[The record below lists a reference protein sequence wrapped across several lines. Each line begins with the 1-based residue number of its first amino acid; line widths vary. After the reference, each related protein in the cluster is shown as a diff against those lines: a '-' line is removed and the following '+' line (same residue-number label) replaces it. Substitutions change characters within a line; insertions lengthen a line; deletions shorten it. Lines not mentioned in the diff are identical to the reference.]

1 MTEAFDSEPSEP
13 TNNIVDFKP
22 RSQLAAEAQLA
33 AFIEWA
39 KQTLPKGIP
48 NRVHASIR
56 WEDNSWHQ
64 HGVQACSFTA
74 LGSTKTAPKA
84 MQAPFTEF
92 AKAIVVYRRVYL
104 QKKSIGTWLQPLKA
118 LEAALFELT
127 STRDVTQVSAAVCN
141 TACDHLNRH
150 RTKSDTA
157 YGHSKALEAIIT
169 LMRDKKLLKSDFR
182 WTSPLKPK
190 PTGTLKQQ
198 RADREQKMPNPE
210 AIKALGELFNNELT
224 RPLDIVVTSACALLL
239 SAPSRVGEL
248 ADVELNCLEPKK
260 DTQGNERMFLRWY
273 AEKKNQ
279 VMLKPVIAPEME
291 PVVKRAITL
300 LKPITDEARAYAAW
314 LEDHPDEFP
323 PHEGLPPKGPDEPLT
338 YTEACAALKL
348 SMGDT
353 YGPRKVF
360 DRSLLKVL
368 EKRKALS
375 PAARALMAEIRD
387 GWDASPGK
395 KIFVKGKL
403 GIQSFEYDDRFV
415 ITLRKLNV
423 LLREKYL
430 PKDFPYTTP
439 YTEGK
444 ARVKYRNAL
453 FTVRTG
459 ALAEDAGGITA
470 THGFGIE
477 IAANPARMGAQLSG
491 SAGRKKFNLFERH
504 GYAGITVNT
513 HAFRH
518 ELNTQMHRA
527 GLSQLLI
534 DAFSGRTTM
543 GSVYNH
549 ETVEE
554 RTQRVADYHPKTK
567 HSTAAQ
573 RLDKVKTNQPLNLI
587 EVREL
592 REGEQD
598 RIIHLT
604 PYGVCVHNFASE
616 PCPKM
621 GACLDCGRLGCVKGD
636 DVKLGN
642 LREEC
647 DDLKR
652 RLDKAMD
659 AHSRGVF
666 GASESAKKLGE
677 KLFKCEALI
686 HTLENPEL
694 ENGAIVW
701 NADNGWTLTKNAVAM
716 SGLIEAKVIEDN
728 QAQKAL
734 PSLDDVLALLD
745 EIGG

>member
-1 MTEAFDSEPSEP
+1 MTEVFDSEP

-22 RSQLAAEAQLA
+22 RSQLAAEAQLV

-56 WEDNSWHQ
+56 WEDDSWHP
-64 HGVQACSFTA
+64 HGVQSCSFTA
-74 LGSTKTAPKA
+74 LGSTKAVRKA

-92 AKAIVVYRRVYL
+92 AKAIAVYRRVYL
-104 QKKSIGTWLQPLKA
+104 QKKFIDGWLGALKT
-118 LEAALFELT
+118 LEVALFELT
-127 STRDVTQVSAAVCN
+127 GTRDVTRVSAAVCD
-141 TACDHLNRH
+141 TACNHMNRH
-150 RTKSDTA
+150 WTKGNTA
-157 YGHSKALEAIIT
+157 YGISKALEAIIT

-182 WTSPLKPK
+182 WTSPLKLK

-198 RADREQKMPNPE
+198 RADREQKLPNPE
-210 AIKALGELFNNELT
+210 AIKALGEVFNNELT

-248 ADVELNCLEPKK
+248 ADVELDCLVFKE
-260 DTQGNERMFLRWY
+260 DTQGNQRMFLRWY

-291 PVVKRAITL
+291 PVVERAITL

-323 PHEGLPPKGPDEPLT
+323 PHEGLPSKGPDEPLT
-338 YTEACAALKL
+338 YTEVCAALKL
-348 SMGDT
+348 SAGN
-353 YGPRKVF
+353 GPRRRFNAKF
-360 DRSLLKVL
+360 LKDM
-368 EKRKALS
+368 EKQKALS
-375 PAARALMAEIRD
+375 PVARALLAEIRD
-387 GWDASPGK
+387 GWDSSAGRR
-395 KIFVKGKL
+395 IFVKGR
-403 GIQSFEYDDRFV
+403 IESYEFDDRCV

-444 ARVKYRNAL
+444 ARVKYRDAL

-459 ALAEDAGGITA
+459 AMAEDSAFVV
-470 THGFGIE
+470 THGFGVE
-477 IAANPARMGAQLSG
+477 IAANSGRLTVQLG
-491 SAGRKKFNLFERH
+491 GTNNQKKRSLFERH
-504 GYAGITVNT
+504 GYHGVKVNT

-518 ELNTQMHRA
+518 ELNTRMHQA

-554 RTQRVADYHPKTK
+554 RTQRVADYHPQTK

-573 RLDKVKTNQPLNLI
+573 RLEKVKTNQPLSLI
-587 EVREL
+587 DVREL

-598 RIIHLT
+598 RIVHLG
-604 PYGVCVHNFASE
+604 PYGVCVHNFTSE

-621 GACLDCGRLGCVKGD
+621 GACLDCGRLGCIKGD
-636 DVKLGN
+636 DVKLSN
-642 LREEC
+642 LKEER

-652 RLDKAMD
+652 RLDKAVD
-659 AHSRGVF
+659 AQSRGVF

-677 KLFKCEALI
+677 KLFKCTALI
-686 HTLENPEL
+686 HTLEDPKL

-701 NADNGWTLTKNAVAM
+701 NADNGWTLTKNAAAM
-716 SGLIEAKVIEDN
+716 SGLIEVKLIEES
-728 QAQKAL
+728 QTQEAL
-734 PSLDDVLALLD
+734 PSLNDVLALLD
-745 EIGG
+745 EIEG

>member
-1 MTEAFDSEPSEP
+1 MTEAFESEPSEP

-39 KQTLPKGIP
+39 KQTLPKGVP

-56 WEDNSWHQ
+56 WEDGSWHP
-64 HGVQACSFTA
+64 HGFQGCSFTA
-74 LGSTKTAPKA
+74 LGSTKVAPKA

-92 AKAIVVYRRVYL
+92 AKALVVYRRVYL
-104 QKKSIGTWLQPLKA
+104 QKKSVDEWLYALRE
-118 LEAALFELT
+118 LEAVLFELT
-127 STRDVTQVSAAVCN
+127 GTRDVTRVSAAVCN
-141 TACDHLNRH
+141 TACEHMNRH
-150 RTKSDTA
+150 WTKGNTA
-157 YGHSKALEAIIT
+157 YGISKGLEAIIT

-182 WTSPLKPK
+182 WTSPLKLK

-198 RADREQKMPNPE
+198 RADREQKLPNPE
-210 AIKALGELFNNELT
+210 AIKALGEMFNNELT

-248 ADVELNCLEPKK
+248 ADVELDCLVFKE
-260 DTQGNERMFLRWY
+260 DTQGNPRMFLRWY

-279 VMLKPVIAPEME
+279 VMLKPVITPEME
-291 PVVKRAITL
+291 PVVERAITL

-323 PHEGLPPKGPDEPLT
+323 PHEGLPSKGPDEPLT

-348 SMGDT
+348 SVGN
-353 YGPRKVF
+353 GPRRRFNAK
-360 DRSLLKVL
+360 LLKGM
-368 EKRKALS
+368 EKQKALS
-375 PAARALMAEIRD
+375 PVARALLAEIQD
-387 GWDASPGK
+387 GWDSSAGRR
-395 KIFVKGKL
+395 IFVKGR
-403 GIQSFEYDDRFV
+403 IESYEFDDRCV

-444 ARVKYRNAL
+444 ARVKYRDAL

-459 ALAEDAGGITA
+459 AMAEDSAFVV
-470 THGFGIE
+470 THGFGVE
-477 IAANPARMGAQLSG
+477 IAANTNRMNAQLG
-491 SAGRKKFNLFERH
+491 GTNDPTRKSLFERY
-504 GYAGITVNT
+504 GYPGVKVNT

-567 HSTAAQ
+567 HSTATQ
-573 RLDKVKTNQPLNLI
+573 RLEKVKTNQPLSLI
-587 EVREL
+587 DVREL

-636 DVKLGN
+636 DVKLSN
-642 LREEC
+642 LKEER
-647 DDLKR
+647 DDLKL
-652 RLDKAMD
+652 RLDKALD
-659 AHSRGVF
+659 AQSRGVF

-701 NADNGWTLTKNAVAM
+701 NADNGWTLIKNAAAM
-716 SGLIEAKVIEDN
+716 SGLIEVKFIEDN
-728 QAQKAL
+728 QAQEAL

-745 EIGG
+745 EIED

>member
-1 MTEAFDSEPSEP
+1 MTE
-13 TNNIVDFKP
+13 NIVDFKP

-56 WEDNSWHQ
+56 WEDGSWHP
-64 HGVQACSFTA
+64 HGFEGCSFTA
-74 LGSTKTAPKA
+74 FGSTKVAPKA

-92 AKAIVVYRRVYL
+92 AKAILVYRKVFSQ
-104 QKKSIGTWLQPLKA
+104 QKSPKDSLMALKG

-127 STRDVTQVSAAVCN
+127 GTRDVTRVSAAVCN
-141 TACDHLNRH
+141 TACEHMNRQW
-150 RTKSDTA
+150 TKYNTA
-157 YGHSKALEAIIT
+157 YCCSKSLETLIT
-169 LMRDKKLLKSDFR
+169 LMRAKKLLKSDFR
-182 WTSPLKPK
+182 WTSPLTSRPR
-190 PTGTLKQQ
+190 GTLKQQ
-198 RADREQKMPNPE
+198 KADREQKLPNPD
-210 AIKALGELFNNELT
+210 AIRALGEVFTNELT

-248 ADVELNCLEPKK
+248 ADVELDCQVFKE
-260 DTQGNERMFLRWY
+260 DTQGNRRMFLRWY
-273 AEKKNQ
+273 AEKINQ
-279 VMLKPVIAPEME
+279 VTLKPVVKPEME
-291 PVVKRAITL
+291 PVVERVITL

-323 PHEGLPPKGPDEPLT
+323 PHEELPPKGPDEPLT
-338 YTEACAALKL
+338 YAEACAALKL
-348 SMGDT
+348 TVHEGYS
-353 YGPRKVF
+353 PRNIFNAKF
-360 DRSLLKVL
+360 LKCL
-368 EKRKALS
+368 EKKKGLT
-375 PAARALMAEIRD
+375 PAARVLLAEIRD
-387 GWDASPGK
+387 GWDSGAGK
-395 KIFVKGKL
+395 RIYVKNKQ
-403 GIQSFEYDDRFV
+403 GIQGFEFDDRCV

-444 ARVKYRNAL
+444 ARVKYRDAL

-459 ALAEDAGGITA
+459 AMAEGSGKAA
-470 THGFGIE
+470 VARGFGVE
-477 IAANPARMGAQLSG
+477 VAANTSRMNTQLGGTNDPS
-491 SAGRKKFNLFERH
+491 RKSLFERY
-504 GYAGITVNT
+504 GYPGVKVNT

-518 ELNTQMHRA
+518 ELNTRMHQA

-549 ETVEE
+549 ETIEE
-554 RTQRVADYHPKTK
+554 RTQGVAAYHPKTK

-573 RLDKVKTNQPLNLI
+573 RLDKVKTNQPLSLVD
-587 EVREL
+587 VREL
-592 REGEQD
+592 CEGEQD
-598 RIIHLT
+598 RIIHQTHL
-604 PYGVCVHNFASE
+604 GVCVHPFESE

-636 DVKLGN
+636 DVKLDN
-642 LREEC
+642 LREER

-652 RLDKAMD
+652 RLDKALD
-659 AHSRGVF
+659 AQSRGVF
-666 GASESAKKLGE
+666 GASESAKKLSE
-677 KLFKCEALI
+677 KLFKCEVLI
-686 HTLENPEL
+686 QTLENPEL

-701 NADNGWTLTKNAVAM
+701 NTDNGWTLTKNAAAM
-716 SGLIEAKVIEDN
+716 SGLIEVKFIEEN
-728 QAQKAL
+728 QAQEAL

-745 EIGG
+745 EIEG

>member
-1 MTEAFDSEPSEP
+1 MTEVFDSEPSEP

-22 RSQLAAEAQLA
+22 RSQLAAEAQLV

-56 WEDNSWHQ
+56 WEDDSWHP
-64 HGVQACSFTA
+64 HGFKGCSFTT
-74 LGSTKTAPKA
+74 LGSTKVAPKA

-92 AKAIVVYRRVYL
+92 AKALVVYRRVYL
-104 QKKSIGTWLQPLKA
+104 QKKSVDEWLFALRE
-118 LEAALFELT
+118 LEAVLFELT
-127 STRDVTQVSAAVCN
+127 GTRDVTRVSAAVCS
-141 TACDHLNRH
+141 TACEHMNRH
-150 RTKSDTA
+150 WTKGNTA
-157 YGHSKALEAIIT
+157 YGISKALEAIIT

-182 WTSPLKPK
+182 WTSPLKLK

-198 RADREQKMPNPE
+198 RADREQKLPNPE
-210 AIKALGELFNNELT
+210 AIKALGEVFNNELT

-248 ADVELNCLEPKK
+248 ADVELDCLVFKE
-260 DTQGNERMFLRWY
+260 DTQGNPRMFLRWY

-279 VMLKPVIAPEME
+279 VMLKAVITPEME
-291 PVVKRAITL
+291 PVVERAITL

-323 PHEGLPPKGPDEPLT
+323 PHEGLPSKGPDEPLT
-338 YTEACAALKL
+338 YTEVCAALKL
-348 SMGDT
+348 SAGN
-353 YGPRKVF
+353 GPRRRFNAKF
-360 DRSLLKVL
+360 LKGM
-368 EKRKALS
+368 EKQKALS
-375 PAARALMAEIRD
+375 PVARALLAEIRD
-387 GWDASPGK
+387 GWDSSAGRR
-395 KIFVKGKL
+395 IFVKGR
-403 GIQSFEYDDRFV
+403 IESYEFDDRCV

-444 ARVKYRNAL
+444 ARVKYRDAL

-459 ALAEDAGGITA
+459 AMAEDSAFVV
-470 THGFGIE
+470 THGFGVE
-477 IAANPARMGAQLSG
+477 IAANTKRMNTQLG
-491 SAGRKKFNLFERH
+491 GTNDPTKKSLFERY
-504 GYAGITVNT
+504 GYPGVKVNT

-534 DAFSGRTTM
+534 DAFSGRTTL

-554 RTQRVADYHPKTK
+554 RTQRVADYHPQTK

-573 RLDKVKTNQPLNLI
+573 RLEKVKTNQPLNLI

-636 DVKLGN
+636 DVKLSN
-642 LREEC
+642 LKEER

-652 RLDKAMD
+652 RLDKALD
-659 AHSRGVF
+659 AQSRGVF

-686 HTLENPEL
+686 QTLENPEL
-694 ENGAIVW
+694 ENGDIVW
-701 NADNGWTLTKNAVAM
+701 NADNGWTLTKNAAAM
-716 SGLIEAKVIEDN
+716 SGLIEVKVIEEN
-728 QAQKAL
+728 QAQEAL

-745 EIGG
+745 EIEG

>member
-1 MTEAFDSEPSEP
+1 MTDTFDSEP

-22 RSQLAAEAQLA
+22 KSQLAAEAQLA

-56 WEDNSWHQ
+56 WEDGSWHP
-64 HGVQACSFTA
+64 HGVPSCSFTS
-74 LGSTKTAPKA
+74 LGSTIAAPKA

-92 AKAIVVYRRVYL
+92 AKAILVYRRVYL
-104 QKKSIGTWLQPLKA
+104 QKKEIRSWLSALMA
-118 LEAALFELT
+118 LEVALFELT
-127 STRDVTQVSAAVCN
+127 GTRDVTRVSAAVCN
-141 TACDHLNRH
+141 KACEHMNRH
-150 RTKSDTA
+150 WTKGDSA
-157 YGHSKALEAIIT
+157 YRFSKSLKVLIT

-182 WTSPLKPK
+182 WASPLERQPRA
-190 PTGTLKQQ
+190 TLKQQ
-198 RADREQKMPNPE
+198 KADREQKLPNPE
-210 AIKALGELFNNELT
+210 AIKALGEVFNNKLT

-239 SAPSRVGEL
+239 STHSRAGEL
-248 ADVELNCLEPKK
+248 PDLPLDCVLFKE
-260 DTQGNERMFLRWY
+260 DDQGNRRMFLRWY
-273 AEKKNQ
+273 AEKMNQ
-279 VMLKPVIAPEME
+279 VMLKPVVKPEME
-291 PVVKRAITL
+291 PVVERVITL

-323 PHEGLPPKGPDEPLT
+323 PHEGLPPKGPDEPLS
-338 YTEACAALKL
+338 YAEACAALKIRAH
-348 SMGDT
+348 GT
-353 YGPRKVF
+353 HWPRSAFKNSVLK
-360 DRSLLKVL
+360 SL
-368 EKRKALS
+368 ERQTALS
-375 PAARALMAEIRD
+375 PATQALLAEIRN
-387 GWDASPGK
+387 GWDSSAGK
-395 KIFVKGKL
+395 RTFIDGKQ
-403 GIQSFEYDDRFV
+403 GVQGFEFDDRFV
-415 ITLRKLNV
+415 LTLRKLNT

-430 PKDFPYTTP
+430 PKDFPYTTA

-444 ARVKYRNAL
+444 ARVKYREAL

-459 ALAEDAGGITA
+459 ALAEDSGA
-470 THGFGIE
+470 TTKHGFGVE
-477 IAANPARMGAQLSG
+477 IAANTNRLNTQLGGASDP
-491 SAGRKKFNLFERH
+491 RKKSLFERH
-504 GYAGITVNT
+504 GYPGVKVNT

-518 ELNTQMHRA
+518 ELNTRMHEA
-527 GLSQLLI
+527 GMSQLLI
-534 DAFSGRTTM
+534 DAFSGRTSM

-549 ETVEE
+549 ETVEA

-567 HSTAAQ
+567 HSTAAL
-573 RLDKVKTNQPLNLI
+573 RLDKVKTNQPLSL
-587 EVREL
+587 VDVMEL

-598 RIIHLT
+598 RIIHQTHL
-604 PYGVCVHNFASE
+604 GVCVHNFASE

-652 RLDKAMD
+652 RLDRAMD

-666 GASESAKKLGE
+666 GALESAKKLGE

-686 HTLENPEL
+686 QTLENPEL

-701 NADNGWTLTKNAVAM
+701 SADNGWTLTKNAAAM
-716 SGLIEAKVIEDN
+716 SGLIEVKFIEDN
-728 QAQKAL
+728 QAQEAL

-745 EIGG
+745 EIEG

>member
-1 MTEAFDSEPSEP
+1 MTEVFDSEP

-22 RSQLAAEAQLA
+22 RSQLAAEAQLV

-56 WEDNSWHQ
+56 WEDDSWHP
-64 HGVQACSFTA
+64 HGVQYCSFTA
-74 LGSTKTAPKA
+74 LGSTKAVRKA

-92 AKAIVVYRRVYL
+92 AKAMVVYRRVYL
-104 QKKSIGTWLQPLKA
+104 QKKDITTWRYALQA

-127 STRDVTQVSAAVCN
+127 STRDVTRVSAAVCD
-141 TACDHLNRH
+141 TACNHMNRH
-150 RTKSDTA
+150 WTKGNTA
-157 YGHSKALEAIIT
+157 YGISKALEAIIT

-182 WTSPLKPK
+182 WTSPLKLK

-198 RADREQKMPNPE
+198 RADREQKLPNPE
-210 AIKALGELFNNELT
+210 AIKALGEVFNNELT

-248 ADVELNCLEPKK
+248 ADVELDCLVFKE
-260 DTQGNERMFLRWY
+260 DTQGNQRMFLRWY

-291 PVVKRAITL
+291 PVVERAITL

-323 PHEGLPPKGPDEPLT
+323 PHEGLPSKGPDEPLT
-338 YTEACAALKL
+338 YTEVCAALKL
-348 SMGDT
+348 SAGN
-353 YGPRKVF
+353 GPRRRFNAKF
-360 DRSLLKVL
+360 LKNM
-368 EKRKALS
+368 EKQKALS
-375 PAARALMAEIRD
+375 PVARALLAEIQD
-387 GWDASPGK
+387 GWDSSAGRR
-395 KIFVKGKL
+395 ICVKGR
-403 GIQSFEYDDRFV
+403 IESYEFDDRCV

-444 ARVKYRNAL
+444 ARVKYRDAL

-459 ALAEDAGGITA
+459 AMAEDSAFVV
-470 THGFGIE
+470 THGFGVE
-477 IAANPARMGAQLSG
+477 IAANTNRMNAQLG
-491 SAGRKKFNLFERH
+491 GTNDPTRKSLFERY
-504 GYAGITVNT
+504 GYPGVKVNT

-534 DAFSGRTTM
+534 DAFSGRTTL

-554 RTQRVADYHPKTK
+554 RTQRVADYHPQTK

-573 RLDKVKTNQPLNLI
+573 RLEKVKTNQPLSLI
-587 EVREL
+587 DVREL

-598 RIIHLT
+598 RIVHLG
-604 PYGVCVHNFASE
+604 PYGVCVHNFTSE

-621 GACLDCGRLGCVKGD
+621 GACLDCGRLGCIKGD
-636 DVKLGN
+636 DVKLSN
-642 LREEC
+642 LKEER

-652 RLDKAMD
+652 RLDKAVD
-659 AHSRGVF
+659 AQSRGVF

-677 KLFKCEALI
+677 KLFKCTALI
-686 HTLENPEL
+686 HTLEDPKL

-701 NADNGWTLTKNAVAM
+701 NADNGWTLTKNAAAM
-716 SGLIEAKVIEDN
+716 SGLIEVKLIEES
-728 QAQKAL
+728 QTQEAL
-734 PSLDDVLALLD
+734 PSLNDVLALLD
-745 EIGG
+745 EIEG

>member
-22 RSQLAAEAQLA
+22 RSQLAAETQLA

-48 NRVHASIR
+48 YRVHASIR
-56 WEDNSWHQ
+56 WEDDSWHS
-64 HGVQACSFTA
+64 HGVQSCSFSA
-74 LGSTKTAPKA
+74 LGPTKTDPKA
-84 MQAPFTEF
+84 MQVPFTEF
-92 AKAIVVYRRVYL
+92 AKAMVVYRRVYL
-104 QKKSIGTWLQPLKA
+104 QKKDICNWLSALKA

-127 STRDVTQVSAAVCN
+127 GTLDVTQVSAAVCN
-141 TACDHLNRH
+141 KACDHLNRH
-150 RTKSDTA
+150 MTKGDTA
-157 YGHSKALEAIIT
+157 YRYSKALEAIIT

-182 WTSPLKPK
+182 WTSPLKLK

-198 RADREQKMPNPE
+198 RADREEKLPNPE
-210 AIKALGELFNNELT
+210 AIKALGEVFNNELT

-248 ADVELNCLEPKK
+248 ADVELDCLVFKK
-260 DTQGNERMFLRWY
+260 DTQGNQRMFLRWY

-279 VMLKPVIAPEME
+279 VMLKPVITPEME
-291 PVVKRAITL
+291 PVVERAITL

-323 PHEGLPPKGPDEPLT
+323 PHEGLPSKGPDEPLT

-348 SMGDT
+348 SVGN
-353 YGPRKVF
+353 GPRRRFNAKF
-360 DRSLLKVL
+360 LKGM
-368 EKRKALS
+368 EKQKALS
-375 PAARALMAEIRD
+375 PVARALLAEIRD
-387 GWDASPGK
+387 GWDSSAGRR
-395 KIFVKGKL
+395 IFVKGR
-403 GIQSFEYDDRFV
+403 IESFEFDDRCV

-444 ARVKYRNAL
+444 ARVKYRDAL

-459 ALAEDAGGITA
+459 AMAEDSAFVV
-470 THGFGIE
+470 THGFGVE
-477 IAANPARMGAQLSG
+477 IAANTNRMNAQLG
-491 SAGRKKFNLFERH
+491 GTNDPTRKSLFERY
-504 GYAGITVNT
+504 GYPGVKVNT

-534 DAFSGRTTM
+534 DAFSGRTTL

-554 RTQRVADYHPKTK
+554 RTQRVADYHPQTK

-573 RLDKVKTNQPLNLI
+573 RLEKVKTNQPLNLI

-636 DVKLGN
+636 DVKLSN
-642 LREEC
+642 LKEER

-652 RLDKAMD
+652 RLDKALD
-659 AHSRGVF
+659 AQSRGVF

-686 HTLENPEL
+686 QTLENPEL

-701 NADNGWTLTKNAVAM
+701 NADNGWTLTKNAAAM
-716 SGLIEAKVIEDN
+716 SGLIEVKVIEEN
-728 QAQKAL
+728 QAQEAL
-734 PSLDDVLALLD
+734 SSLDDVLALLD
-745 EIGG
+745 EIEG

>member
-1 MTEAFDSEPSEP
+1 MTDAFYSEP

-22 RSQLAAEAQLA
+22 RSQLAVEAQLA

-48 NRVHASIR
+48 NQVHASIR
-56 WEDNSWHQ
+56 WEDGSWHP
-64 HGVQACSFTA
+64 HGIRACSFTA
-74 LGSTKTAPKA
+74 LGSTISAPKA
-84 MQAPFTEF
+84 MQAPYTEF
-92 AKAIVVYRRVYL
+92 AKAILVYRWVYL
-104 QKKSIGTWLQPLKA
+104 QKKAADDWLKA
-118 LEAALFELT
+118 LRSLEVALFELT
-127 STRDVTQVSAAVCN
+127 GTRDVTRVSAAVCN
-141 TACDHLNRH
+141 KACEHMSRH
-150 RTKSDTA
+150 WTKSNTA
-157 YGHSKALEAIIT
+157 YCSSKSLEAIIT
-169 LMRDKKLLKSDFR
+169 LMRAKKLLKSDFR
-182 WTSPLKPK
+182 WTSPLTQMPR
-190 PTGTLKQQ
+190 GTLKQQ
-198 RADREQKMPNPE
+198 KADREQKLPNPD
-210 AIKALGELFNNELT
+210 AIRALGQVFTNELT

-248 ADVELNCLEPKK
+248 ADVELDCLIFKE
-260 DTQGNERMFLRWY
+260 DTKGNRRMFLRWY
-273 AEKKNQ
+273 AEKMNQ
-279 VMLKPVIAPEME
+279 VMLKPVVKPEME
-291 PVVKRAITL
+291 PVVERVITL
-300 LKPITDEARAYAAW
+300 LKPITDEARDYAAW

-348 SMGDT
+348 T
-353 YGPRKVF
+353 VHEKVTPRHIF
-360 DRSLLKVL
+360 NAAFLISL
-368 EKRKALS
+368 EKQKALS
-375 PAARALMAEIRD
+375 PAARELLAEIRK
-387 GWDASPGK
+387 GWDTSTGK
-395 KIFVKGKL
+395 KIVVKGKP
-403 GIQSFEYDDRFV
+403 GIQGIEFDDQCV

-444 ARVKYRNAL
+444 ARVKYRDAL

-459 ALAEDAGGITA
+459 ALAEDSGGIA
-470 THGFGIE
+470 THGFGVE
-477 IAANPARMGAQLSG
+477 IAANTGRMNVQLG
-491 SAGRKKFNLFERH
+491 GTNNLKRKSLFERY
-504 GYAGITVNT
+504 GYPGVKVNT

-518 ELNTQMHRA
+518 ELNTRMHQA

-549 ETVEE
+549 ETIEE
-554 RTQRVADYHPKTK
+554 RTQGVAAYHPKTK
-567 HSTAAQ
+567 QSNAAQ
-573 RLDKVKTNQPLNLI
+573 RLGKVKTNQPLNLV

-598 RIIHLT
+598 RIIHQTHL
-604 PYGVCVHNFASE
+604 GVCVHNFASE

-642 LREEC
+642 LMEER

-652 RLDKAMD
+652 RFDKALD
-659 AHSRGVF
+659 AQSRGVF

-686 HTLENPEL
+686 QTLENPEL

-701 NADNGWTLTKNAVAM
+701 NADNGWTLTKNAAAM
-716 SGLIEAKVIEDN
+716 SGLIEVKVIEES
-728 QAQKAL
+728 QAHEAL
-734 PSLDDVLALLD
+734 SSLDDVLALLD
-745 EIGG
+745 EIEG

>member
-1 MTEAFDSEPSEP
+1 MTEVFDSEPSEP

-56 WEDNSWHQ
+56 WEDDSWHP
-64 HGVQACSFTA
+64 HGVQSCSFTA
-74 LGSTKTAPKA
+74 LGSTKVAPKA

-92 AKAIVVYRRVYL
+92 AKAIAVYRRVYL
-104 QKKSIGTWLQPLKA
+104 QKKGIDDWLGALKT
-118 LEAALFELT
+118 LEVALFELT
-127 STRDVTQVSAAVCN
+127 GTRDVTRVSAAVCD
-141 TACDHLNRH
+141 TACNHMNRH
-150 RTKSDTA
+150 WTKGDTGYN
-157 YGHSKALEAIIT
+157 YGKALEAIIT

-182 WTSPLKPK
+182 WTSPLKLK

-198 RADREQKMPNPE
+198 RADREQKLPNPE
-210 AIKALGELFNNELT
+210 AIKALGEVFNNELT
-224 RPLDIVVTSACALLL
+224 RPLDIVVTSASALLL

-248 ADVELNCLEPKK
+248 ADVELDCLVFKE
-260 DTQGNERMFLRWY
+260 DTQGNQRMFLRWY

-291 PVVKRAITL
+291 PVVERAITL

-323 PHEGLPPKGPDEPLT
+323 PHEGLPSKGPDEPLT
-338 YTEACAALKL
+338 YTEVCAALKL
-348 SMGDT
+348 SAGN
-353 YGPRKVF
+353 GPRRRFNAKF
-360 DRSLLKVL
+360 LKDMEKQKVL
-368 EKRKALS
+368 S
-375 PAARALMAEIRD
+375 PVARALLAEIRD
-387 GWDASPGK
+387 GWDSSAGRR
-395 KIFVKGKL
+395 IFVKGR
-403 GIQSFEYDDRFV
+403 IESYEFDDRCV

-444 ARVKYRNAL
+444 ARVKYRDAL

-459 ALAEDAGGITA
+459 AMAEDSAFVV
-470 THGFGIE
+470 THGFGVE
-477 IAANPARMGAQLSG
+477 IAANSGRLTVQLG
-491 SAGRKKFNLFERH
+491 GTNNQKKRSLFERH
-504 GYAGITVNT
+504 GYHGVKVNT

-518 ELNTQMHRA
+518 ELNTRMHQA

-549 ETVEE
+549 ETVGE
-554 RTQRVADYHPKTK
+554 RTQRVADYHPQTK

-573 RLDKVKTNQPLNLI
+573 RLEKVKTNQPLSLI
-587 EVREL
+587 DVREL

-598 RIIHLT
+598 RIVHLG
-604 PYGVCVHNFASE
+604 PYGVCVHNFTSE

-621 GACLDCGRLGCVKGD
+621 GACLDCGRLGCIKGD
-636 DVKLGN
+636 DVKLSN
-642 LREEC
+642 LKEER

-652 RLDKAMD
+652 RLDKAVD
-659 AHSRGVF
+659 AQSRGVF

-677 KLFKCEALI
+677 KLFKCTALI
-686 HTLENPEL
+686 HTLEDPKL

-701 NADNGWTLTKNAVAM
+701 NADNGWTLTKNAAAM
-716 SGLIEAKVIEDN
+716 SGLIEVKLIEES
-728 QAQKAL
+728 QTQEAL
-734 PSLDDVLALLD
+734 PSLNDVLALLD
-745 EIGG
+745 EIEG